1 MSITITTPAVLFPAI
16 SLLLLAYTNRFL
28 ALATIIRTFD
38 EEENDDSTQEQIKNL
53 RRRIQLIKS
62 MQEMGVLS
70 FLACVVSML
79 AIYLEYQAAG
89 SWIFAASLL
98 LLLYSLWLSVLEIR
112 ISIRALD
119 VHLQKFNISYKKKR

>member
-1 MSITITTPAVLFPAI
+1 MSIDITTPAMLFPAI

-28 ALATIIRTFD
+28 ALASIIRNFN
-38 EEENDDSTQEQIKNL
+38 EEQHDQGTELQIKIL
-53 RRRIQLIKS
+53 RRRIVLIKN

-70 FLACVVSML
+70 FLTCVVSML
-79 AIYLEYQAAG
+79 AMYLQYQLVG

-119 VHLQKFNISYKKKR
+119 VHLEKFNISYKK